1 VKRYRL
7 SAEAESDLDDIKR
20 YLMEEGGGSL
30 AVHVLR
36 ELRHAIGFLAGTP
49 GAGHVR
55 EDHTEEPVK
64 FGSVFSY
71 MIVYDPAIKPLG
83 VARIGHGGQ
92 DLERLFRNHPP
103 RA

>member
-7 SAEAESDLDDIKR
+7 SAEAENDLDDIMR

-30 AVHVLR
+30 AGYVLR
-36 ELRHAIGFLAGTP
+36 ELRNAIGFLTGTP

-55 EDHTEEPVK
+55 EDLTEEPVK
-64 FGSVFSY
+64 FWSVFSY
-71 MIVYDPAIKPLG
+71 MIVYDPATKPLG
-83 VARIGHGGQ
+83 VARIVHGGQ